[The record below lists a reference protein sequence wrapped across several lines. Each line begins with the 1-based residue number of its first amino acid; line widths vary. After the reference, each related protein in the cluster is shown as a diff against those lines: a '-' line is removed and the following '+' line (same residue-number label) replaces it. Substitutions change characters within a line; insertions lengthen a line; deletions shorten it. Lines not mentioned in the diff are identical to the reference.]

1 MKCSPSSGGGARP
14 MTHPDPAAEGGRDLD
29 ALRRSLRDVVA
40 LTMLPTVWAAYEP
53 HQICTDLVDVISRMI
68 DVEGV
73 YLVAPSHQG
82 GDILRLKQQG
92 NREVERCLGAA
103 AADRPNGNVKIV
115 ARAGGPDI
123 HLLTF
128 ALSYHSADRFVV
140 AACRPD
146 FPTEI

>member
-53 HQICTDLVDVISRMI
+53 HQICADLVGVITRMI

-73 YLVAPSHQG
+73 YLIAPSHQCT
-82 GDILRLKQQG
+82 DILHLKDSG
-92 NREVERCLGAA
+92 DREVERCLRAA
-103 AADRPNGNVKIV
+103 AADASNG
-115 ARAGGPDI
+115 
-123 HLLTF
+123 T
-128 ALSYHSADRFVV
+128 
-140 AACRPD
+140 
-146 FPTEI
+146 